1 MFHYCMAIREKK
13 MKYAMGLAFCL
24 IFAVSSVLADVTET
38 KEYNFELKEG
48 GRISLSNI
56 NGDVRIEGVSDN
68 QVHVIAKKKAGSQ
81 KKLDELEIDVEAT
94 EDLVRIETRHPKRS
108 MGWFNSGDDG
118 NGSVDYE
125 LKVPASAELDT
136 VETVNGNIE
145 ISGVK
150 ASVSIETVNGKMS
163 LEGLAGNAKL
173 DTVNGTI
180 DAQFAVLG
188 AGQRVKADAVNGRI
202 VLHFPQNTS
211 AEIHAETVNGS
222 IDADDFALEPDKG
235 FVGRDL
241 DGRIGEG
248 EARVHVDTVNGSI
261 TIQRSK

>member
-1 MFHYCMAIREKK
+1 
-13 MKYAMGLAFCL
+13 MKYTMGLVFCL
-24 IFAVSSVLADVTET
+24 TFAVSSVLADVTET

-48 GRISLSNI
+48 GHISLSNI
-56 NGDVRIEGVSDN
+56 NGDIHIEGAPGN
-68 QVHVIAKKKAGSQ
+68 QVHVIAKKKAGNQ
-81 KKLDELEIDVEAT
+81 QYLDAMEIQAEATDELI
-94 EDLVRIETRHPKRS
+94 RIETRHPKS
-108 MGWFNSGDDG
+108 GMGWFNPGGDG
-118 NGSVDYE
+118 KGSVDYE
-125 LKVPASAELDT
+125 LKVPASAELDAI
-136 VETVNGNIE
+136 ETVNGNIG
-145 ISGVK
+145 IVGVK
-150 ASVSIETVNGKMS
+150 ASVSVETVNGKMS

-202 VLHFPQNTS
+202 NLHFPENTS
-211 AEIHAETVNGS
+211 AEVHAETVNGS

-248 EARVHVDTVNGSI
+248 EAQVHVDTVNGSI